1 MRGMRL
7 AFAVLGLY
15 SCSAWARV
23 TLKDRAGHDWPKS
36 NPPATVASSFLA
48 GDEILIELVKNSKV
62 KLVAIS
68 SVADDKE
75 YSNIVDL
82 AKEIPHRI
90 GANPE
95 SIAKVRPDLVF
106 LASWNRPELPKTLS
120 KLGIQTFT
128 ISDFNSLED
137 IQGNILIMGQVLH
150 LEEKARQ
157 MVDSMQRQMPQQKKR
172 NQTFI
177 TFDVSQVSLGKK
189 TIFDSLMLR
198 LGLDNTVTETGWP
211 KLSSESIALKHPDF
225 VITSGETK
233 DQSLVELLI
242 KKTPGWAILE
252 ASKSGNILLIPNRLL
267 NSASQFVSLAYAHLD
282 QLLNDRGSVQGK
294 KSQVKS
300 PSSESLK

>member
-1 MRGMRL
+1 MRL
-7 AFAVLGLY
+7 AFAVLGIY

-36 NPPATVASSFLA
+36 KPPAAVASSFLA
-48 GDEILIELVKNSKV
+48 GDEILMELVKDSKV

-68 SVADDKE
+68 SIADDKE

-106 LASWNRPELPKTLS
+106 LASWNRPELHKTLS
-120 KLGIQTFT
+120 KLGIKTFT
-128 ISDFNSLED
+128 ISDFNSIED

-233 DQSLVELLI
+233 DQSLAELLI

-267 NSASQFVSLAYAHLD
+267 NSASQFVGLAYAHLD
-282 QLLNDRGSVQGK
+282 QLLHDRRSVQGK
-294 KSQVKS
+294 KSQIKS
-300 PSSESLK
+300 PNSESLK

>member
-1 MRGMRL
+1 MRL
-7 AFAVLGLY
+7 AFAVLGIY

-36 NPPATVASSFLA
+36 KPPAAVASSFLA
-48 GDEILIELVKNSKV
+48 GDEILMELVKDSKV

-68 SVADDKE
+68 SIADDKE

-106 LASWNRPELPKTLS
+106 LASWNRPELHKTLS
-120 KLGIQTFT
+120 KLGIKTFT
-128 ISDFNSLED
+128 ISDFNSIED

-233 DQSLVELLI
+233 DQSLAELLI

-294 KSQVKS
+294 KSQIKS
-300 PSSESLK
+300 PNSESLK